1 MVAKNNEQEMTESNA
16 NEQEIEMDEM
26 PRKKVKT
33 SLNYTYK
40 YINKYISYGFPR
52 ISEN

>member
-1 MVAKNNEQEMTESNA
+1 MKSNT

-33 SLNYTYK
+33 WMNYIDK
-40 YINKYISYGFPR
+40 YTDKYISYGFT
-52 ISEN
+52 